1 MKKIGRIEK
10 INFTTLNRETL
21 VCKVDTGA
29 WSAALH
35 VDKVEVVDEELVIHR
50 GENQYAFKKWKEIK
64 VKSSNGLE
72 ESRFGLKL
80 RIRLG
85 GKGYWL
91 FVGLTNRGSMKY
103 PVLIGRKFLRQYNLL
118 VDVSKKNINGR
129 P

>member
-10 INFTTLNRETL
+10 INFTSLNRETL

-29 WSAALH
+29 WSASLH
-35 VDKVEVVDEELVIHR
+35 VDRAEVVDGELRIQR
-50 GENQYAFKKWKEIK
+50 GDYQYAFQRWREIQ
-64 VKSSNGLE
+64 VKSSNGVAE
-72 ESRFGLKL
+72 TRFGLKL

-85 GKGYWL
+85 GRKYWL

-103 PVLIGRKFLRQYNLL
+103 PVLIGRKFLRQNKFL
-118 VDVSKKNINGR
+118 VDVNQKNINGR